1 MTPERAR
8 EVLCISDGFAPS
20 LYMTPCEIEFV
31 LNRIPYGAITL
42 ADEVRRIAAQRPTP
56 EGTTP

>member
-8 EVLCISDGFAPS
+8 EVLRLSSGFAPS

-42 ADEVRRIAAQRPTP
+42 ADEVRRIAALRPIEGSTP
-56 EGTTP
+56 

>member
-8 EVLCISDGFAPS
+8 ELLRISGGFAPS

-31 LNRIPYGAITL
+31 LNRIPFGAITL
-42 ADEVRRIAAQRPTP
+42 ADEVRRIAALRPT
-56 EGTTP
+56 EGSTP